1 MPAKIKTPAP
11 VQPQPAS
18 RDADRGGIRP
28 IRKLMAANRSEIAV
42 RIFRA
47 GTELNLRTVAVFA
60 QEDRLC
66 IHRYKADEAYQV
78 GHGKGPV
85 AAYLDIDSIVGVA
98 KAKEVD
104 AIHPG
109 YGFLSENADFARAC
123 ERAGLIFVGPRPELL
138 EMMGDKTAARAL
150 AQKINVPTLPG
161 TENPVTDRDEALKIA
176 KTIGFPLIIK
186 AAFGGGGRGMRV
198 VHKPGDLANLL
209 DEAQGEAGR
218 AFGNPAVFLEK
229 YIPRAKHI
237 EVQVLG
243 DKHGNVI
250 HLHERDCSVQRR
262 HQKVVEVA
270 PSFGLPENVV
280 RELCDAA
287 ARMARE
293 IRYDNAGTVEFLYD
307 LDRHEW
313 FFIEMNPRIQ
323 VEHTVTEVITGLDLV
338 RAQILIAQGHALHS
352 PEIGMPYQTE
362 VPRNGYAIQCRITTE
377 DPENKFI
384 PDYGRILAYRSP
396 GGFGVRLDGG
406 MGYSGAVITPFY
418 DSMLVKSITS
428 GQSYEIALSRARRV
442 LSEFRIRGVK
452 TNIPFLENVIAH
464 PQFRSGQATTTLID
478 TTPELFAFKPRRDR
492 ATKLLNFLGH
502 VIVNGNPHAKGYR
515 PEKTLPLAPLPGAG
529 LPLPPGVKAGP
540 HGLPRGSRDLLLE
553 LGPKKF
559 AEWIVKQKRLMITDT
574 TWRDAHQ
581 SLMATRV
588 RTYDMLAV
596 ADALARRAPQ
606 LFSLEM
612 WGGATFDTAMRF
624 LNEDPWDR
632 LRQLRERVPNICF
645 QMLFRGANAVGYTNY
660 PDNVVAGFVRHAAA
674 SGMDVFRVFDSLN
687 YLPNLR
693 VAMEAV
699 NETHGICEAALCY
712 TGDIL
717 DAKRDK
723 FDLKYYV
730 KLAKELERMGAHFLA
745 IKDMAGLCR
754 PYAAHKLVKTLKDE
768 VGLPIH
774 FHTHDTSGIAS
785 ASVLRAADAGVDIV
799 DLALAAMSGSTSQ
812 PNLNSVVA
820 ALENTPRA
828 TGLDLAALNEFS
840 DYWEQVREYYRP
852 FDTAPKSGS
861 AEVYLHEMP
870 GGQYTNLKEQAASM
884 GVAHRWPEIART
896 YAEVNQLFGD
906 IVKVTPSSKVVGD
919 MALFLFSKGIKA
931 ADVVNLEPGSLP
943 FPESVIDMMMGGL
956 GWPEGGWPE
965 RVSLV
970 ILGEKR
976 HAEARAKFTA
986 AQKANAVAAAKHR
999 NSTRP
1004 KAGDAAAGLDLEKVR
1019 AELREKLRRDVSDDD
1034 LYSHL
1039 MYPQVF
1045 ADFAKHQAA
1054 YSDVSVLPT
1063 PAFFYGLKVGEEISV
1078 SIEEGKVLIIRLVS
1092 ISAPDKDGRRAVSY
1106 ELNGI
1111 GRETFILDKGIAPK
1125 TKARPKA
1132 DLNDPLQVAA
1142 PIPGLVAQLQV
1153 SVGSKVTKGDKLLMM
1168 EAMKMQNTVYAPA
1181 DGVVSELHI
1190 ALGDT
1195 VEAKDLLIRI
1205 RPPG

>member
-1 MPAKIKTPAP
+1 MPSSAKPTPPAP
-11 VQPQPAS
+11 AVPL
-18 RDADRGGIRP
+18 RP

-66 IHRYKADEAYQV
+66 IHRYKADEAYVV
-78 GHGKGPV
+78 GTGRGPV
-85 AAYLDIDSIVGVA
+85 AAYLDIEGIIAVA
-98 KAKEVD
+98 REKGVD

-109 YGFLSENADFARAC
+109 YGFLSENPEFARAC
-123 ERAGLIFVGPRPELL
+123 ARAGIIFVGPRPELL
-138 EMMGDKTAARAL
+138 EMMGDKTTARAL
-150 AQKINVPTLPG
+150 AQRINVPTLPG
-161 TENPVTDRDEALKIA
+161 TENPLTDRDEALA
-176 KTIGFPLIIK
+176 TARTIGFPLIIK

-198 VHKPGDLANLL
+198 VHRAADLANLL
-209 DEAQGEAGR
+209 DEAQAEAGR
-218 AFGNPAVFLEK
+218 SFGNPAVFLEK

-243 DKHGNVI
+243 DQHGNVL

-262 HQKVVEVA
+262 HQKVIEVA
-270 PSFGLPENVV
+270 PSFGLPEKIVN
-280 RELCDAA
+280 ELCDAA
-287 ARMARE
+287 ARIARE

-338 RAQILIAQGHALHS
+338 RAQILIAQGHSLHS
-352 PEIGMPYQTE
+352 PEVGMPRQADI
-362 VPRNGYAIQCRITTE
+362 PRNGYAIQCRITTE
-377 DPENKFI
+377 DPENKFV
-384 PDYGRILAYRSP
+384 PDYGRIVAYRSP

-406 MGYSGAVITPFY
+406 MGYAGAVITPFY

-428 GQSYEIALSRARRV
+428 GQTYDIALRRAHRT

-464 PQFRSGQATTTLID
+464 PQFRAGQATTTLID

-492 ATKLLNFLGH
+492 ATKLLNFLGQ

-515 PEKTLPLAPLPGAG
+515 PERPLPAAPAPSAD
-529 LPLPPGVKAGP
+529 LHVAPPPGT
-540 HGLPRGSRDLLLE
+540 RQLLLE
-553 LGPKKF
+553 LGPREF
-559 AEWIVKQKRLMITDT
+559 ARWTARQKRLLVTDT

-588 RTYDMLAV
+588 RSFDMLAC
-596 ADALARRAPQ
+596 ADVLARRAPG
-606 LFSLEM
+606 LYSLEM

-624 LNEDPWDR
+624 LSEDPWER
-632 LRQLRERVPNICF
+632 LRQLRARVPNICF
-645 QMLFRGANAVGYTNY
+645 QMLFRGANAVGYTSY

-674 SGMDVFRVFDSLN
+674 SGMDIFRVFDSLN

-699 NETHGICEAALCY
+699 QETHGVCEAALCY

-717 DAKRDK
+717 DERRDK
-723 FDLKYYV
+723 FSLQYYV
-730 KLAKELERMGAHFLA
+730 RLARELEKMGAHVLA

-754 PYAAHKLVKTLKDE
+754 PYAAHKLVKALKEAVD
-768 VGLPIH
+768 LPIH
-774 FHTHDTSGIAS
+774 FHTHDTSGIAA
-785 ASVLRAADAGVDIV
+785 ASVLRAADAGVDVV

-820 ALENTPRA
+820 ALQHTPRD
-828 TGLDLAALNEFS
+828 TGLDLDALNQFS
-840 DYWEQVREYYRP
+840 DYWEVVRDYYRP
-852 FDTAPKSGS
+852 FDTAPRSGS

-884 GVAHRWPEIART
+884 GVGHRWPEIART
-896 YAEVNQLFGD
+896 YAEVNQLLGD

-919 MALFLFSKGIKA
+919 LALFLFSRGIKP

-943 FPESVIDMMMGGL
+943 FPESVIDMMQGGL

-970 ILGEKR
+970 VLGEKR
-976 HAEARAKFTA
+976 HREARARH
-986 AQKANAVAAAKHR
+986 AVARRKPGH
-999 NSTRP
+999 
-1004 KAGDAAAGLDLEKVR
+1004 GAAAPLDLDRTR
-1019 AELREKLRRDVSDDD
+1019 AELAEKLRRPASDDD

-1045 ADFAKHQAA
+1045 ADFAKHLTT

-1063 PAFFYGLKVGEEISV
+1063 PAFFYGLRPGEEISV
-1078 SIEEGKVLIIRLVS
+1078 HIEEGKVLIIRL
-1092 ISAPDKDGRRAVSY
+1092 ISVGQPDKDGRRAISY

-1111 GRETFILDKGIAPK
+1111 ARETLILDKSVAPK
-1125 TKARPKA
+1125 SKARPKA
-1132 DLNDPLQVAA
+1132 DLADATQVGA
-1142 PIPGLVAQLQV
+1142 PIPGLVAQLSV
-1153 SVGSKVTKGDKLLMM
+1153 SVGSKVAKGDKLLMM
-1168 EAMKMQNTVYAPA
+1168 EAMKMQNSVYAPC
-1181 DGVVSELHI
+1181 DGVVAELHV

-1195 VEAKDLLIRI
+1195 VEAKDLLLRI
-1205 RPPG
+1205 RAATA

>member
-1 MPAKIKTPAP
+1 MSATPRSAAP
-11 VQPQPAS
+11 FPPAS
-18 RDADRGGIRP
+18 KLRP
-28 IRKLMAANRSEIAV
+28 IKKLMAANRSEIAV

-47 GTELNLRTVAVFA
+47 GTELNLRTVAVYA

-78 GHGKGPV
+78 GAGKGPV
-85 AAYLDIDSIVGVA
+85 AAYLDIDSIVA
-98 KAKEVD
+98 TAKEHGVD
-104 AIHPG
+104 AVHPG
-109 YGFLSENADFARAC
+109 YGFLSENAHFARAC
-123 ERAGLIFVGPRPELL
+123 EAAGLIFVGPRPELL
-138 EMMGDKTAARAL
+138 DMMGDKTAARAL
-150 AQKINVPTLPG
+150 AQKIGVPTLPG
-161 TENPVTDRDEALKIA
+161 TENPIADRDEALRVA
-176 KTIGFPLIIK
+176 KGIGFPLIIK

-198 VHKPGDLANLL
+198 VHKAADLANLL
-209 DEAQGEAGR
+209 DEAQGEAER
-218 AFGNPAVFLEK
+218 AFGNAAVFLEK

-270 PSFGLPENVV
+270 PSFGLPENIV
-280 RELCDAA
+280 RELCEAA

-352 PEIGMPYQTE
+352 PEVGMPLQADI
-362 VPRNGYAIQCRITTE
+362 PRNGYAIQCRITTE

-406 MGYSGAVITPFY
+406 MGYAGAVITPFY
-418 DSMLVKSITS
+418 DSLLVKSITS
-428 GQSYEIALSRARRV
+428 GQSYEIAMNRARRV

-452 TNIPFLENVIAH
+452 SNIPFLENLIAH
-464 PQFRSGQATTTLID
+464 PQFRTGQATTTLID

-492 ATKLLNFLGH
+492 ATKLLNFLGN

-515 PEKTLPLAPLPGAG
+515 PDKPFAAAPLPLVHSGKKSAGA
-529 LPLPPGVKAGP
+529 PAGT
-540 HGLPRGSRDLLLE
+540 RQKLLE

-559 AEWIVKQKRLMITDT
+559 AEWTLKQKRLLITDT

-588 RTYDMLAV
+588 RSYDMLAV
-596 ADALARRAPQ
+596 AEAVAQRTPE

-624 LNEDPWDR
+624 LNEDPWER
-632 LRQLRERVPNICF
+632 LRQLRAKVPNICF

-660 PDNVVAGFVRHAAA
+660 PDNVVAGFVKHAAA
-674 SGMDVFRVFDSLN
+674 SGMDIFRVFDSLN

-699 NETHGICEAALCY
+699 NETHGICEAAICY

-717 DAKRDK
+717 DERRDK
-723 FDLKYYV
+723 FSLQYYV
-730 KLAKELERMGAHFLA
+730 RLAKELEKMGAHFLA

-754 PYAAHKLVKTLKDE
+754 PYAAQKLVKTLKDE
-768 VGLPIH
+768 IGLPIH

-799 DLALAAMSGSTSQ
+799 DLALGSMSGSTSQ
-812 PNLNSVVA
+812 PNLGSIVA
-820 ALENTPRA
+820 ALQNTPRD
-828 TGLDLAALNEFS
+828 TQLDLGTLNEFS
-840 DYWEQVREYYRP
+840 DYWEAVREFYRP

-919 MALFLFSKGIKA
+919 MALFLFSKGIKP
-931 ADVVNLEPGSLP
+931 ADVGNLEPGTTA
-943 FPESVIDMMMGGL
+943 FPESVIDMLSGGL

-970 ILGEKR
+970 VLGEKR
-976 HAEARAKFTA
+976 HAEARAKYAA
-986 AQKANAVAAAKHR
+986 AQKKSARGASTAAAI
-999 NSTRP
+999 
-1004 KAGDAAAGLDLEKVR
+1004 DLAQVR
-1019 AELREKLRRDVSDDD
+1019 TDVAEKLKRPASDDD

-1045 ADFAKHQAA
+1045 ADFAKHEAA

-1063 PAFFYGLKVGEEISV
+1063 PAFFYGLKPGEEISV
-1078 SIEEGKVLIIRLVS
+1078 NIEEGKVLIIRL
-1092 ISAPDKDGRRAVSY
+1092 ISVGAPDKDGRRAISY

-1132 DLNDPLQVAA
+1132 DLNDATQVAA
-1142 PIPGLVAQLQV
+1142 PIPGLVAQLTV
-1153 SVGSKVTKGDKLLMM
+1153 SVGSKVAKGDKLLMM
-1168 EAMKMQNTVYAPA
+1168 EAMKMQNTVYAPCT
-1181 DGVVSELHI
+1181 GVVAELHV

-1195 VEAKDLLIRI
+1195 VESKDLLAKI
-1205 RPPG
+1205 RPAS

>member
-1 MPAKIKTPAP
+1 MPTKPPFPATSSKTESSAPAAA
-11 VQPQPAS
+11 PA
-18 RDADRGGIRP
+18 IRP
-28 IRKLMAANRSEIAV
+28 VKKLMAANRSEIAV

-47 GTELNLRTVAVFA
+47 GTELSLRTVAVFA
-60 QEDRLC
+60 QEDRFC

-78 GHGKGPV
+78 GAGKGPV
-85 AAYLDIDSIVGVA
+85 AAYLDIPSIVAVA
-98 KAKEVD
+98 TENKVD

-109 YGFLSENADFARAC
+109 YGFLSENAEFARAC
-123 ERAGLIFVGPRPELL
+123 ERAGVIFVGPRPELL
-138 EMMGDKTAARAL
+138 DMMGDKTAARAV
-150 AQKINVPTLPG
+150 AQRIGVPVLPG
-161 TENPVTDRDEALKIA
+161 TKDPIVDREEALKTA
-176 KTIGFPLIIK
+176 KSIGFPLIIK

-198 VHKPGDLANLL
+198 VHKAENLANLL
-209 DEAQGEAGR
+209 DEAQAEAGR

-237 EVQVLG
+237 EVQILG

-270 PSFGLPENVV
+270 PSFGLPEKIV

-287 ARMARE
+287 ARLARE
-293 IRYDNAGTVEFLYD
+293 IKYDNAGTVEFLYD
-307 LDRHEW
+307 LDHHEW

-352 PEIGMPYQTE
+352 PEVGMPYQTE
-362 VPRNGYAIQCRITTE
+362 VPRNGFAIQCRITTE
-377 DPENKFI
+377 DPENKFM
-384 PDYGRILAYRSP
+384 PDYGRIMAYRAP

-406 MGYSGAVITPFY
+406 MGFSGAVITPFY

-428 GQSYEIALSRARRV
+428 GQSYEIAMNRARRA

-452 TNIPFLENVIAH
+452 TNIPFLENLIAH
-464 PQFRSGQATTTLID
+464 PQFRSGQAITTLID
-478 TTPELFAFKPRRDR
+478 TTPELFTFKPRRDR
-492 ATKLLNFLGH
+492 ATKLLTFLGN
-502 VIVNGNPHAKGYR
+502 VIVNGNPHAKGFR
-515 PEKTLPLAPLPGAG
+515 PDKPFPAAPIPAS
-529 LPLPPGVKAGP
+529 PASSNPIPPGT
-540 HGLPRGSRDLLLE
+540 RDMLLK

-559 AEWIVKQKRLMITDT
+559 AEWTVKQKRLLITDT

-588 RTYDMLAV
+588 RSYDMLAC
-596 ADALARRAPQ
+596 ADAVARRAPN

-624 LNEDPWDR
+624 LNEDPWER
-632 LRQLRERVPNICF
+632 LRQLRARVPNICF

-660 PDNVVAGFVRHAAA
+660 PENVVAGFVKHAAA
-674 SGMDVFRVFDSLN
+674 SGMDIFRVFDSLN

-693 VAMEAV
+693 VAMESV
-699 NETHGICEAALCY
+699 QDTHAICEAALCY

-717 DAKRDK
+717 DDRRDK
-723 FDLKYYV
+723 FSLKYYV
-730 KLAKELERMGAHFLA
+730 RVAKELEKMGAHFLA

-754 PYAAHKLVKTLKDE
+754 PYAAAKLVKALKE
-768 VGLPIH
+768 EIGLPIH
-774 FHTHDTSGIAS
+774 FHTHDTSGIAA
-785 ASVLRAADAGVDIV
+785 ASVLRAADAGVDVV
-799 DLALAAMSGSTSQ
+799 DLALASMSGSTSQ

-820 ALENTPRA
+820 ALQNTPRD
-828 TGLDLAALNEFS
+828 TQLDVGTLNEFS
-840 DYWEQVREYYRP
+840 DYWETVREYYRP
-852 FDTAPKSGS
+852 FDTAPKAGS

-884 GVAHRWPEIART
+884 GVAQRWPEIART
-896 YAEVNQLFGD
+896 YAEVNTLFGD

-919 MALFLFSKGIKA
+919 MALFLFSKGIKP
-931 ADVVNLEPGSLP
+931 ADIVNLEPGTTA

-956 GWPEGGWPE
+956 GWPEGGWPD

-970 ILGEKR
+970 VLGEKR
-976 HAEARAKFTA
+976 HKEARQKYTQDMKKKASASA
-986 AQKANAVAAAKHR
+986 A
-999 NSTRP
+999 P
-1004 KAGDAAAGLDLEKVR
+1004 IDLDKTR
-1019 AELREKLRRDVSDDD
+1019 AELADKLKRPVTDDD

-1045 ADFAKHQAA
+1045 ADFAKHVAA

-1063 PAFFYGLKVGEEISV
+1063 PAFFYGLKPGEEISV
-1078 SIEEGKVLIIRLVS
+1078 SIEQGKVLFIRLIS
-1092 ISAPDKDGRRAVSY
+1092 IGQPDKDGRRAISY

-1111 GRETFILDKGIAPK
+1111 ARETFILDKTVAPK

-1132 DLNDPLQVAA
+1132 DLADPTQVAA
-1142 PIPGLVAQLQV
+1142 PIPGLIAQLTV
-1153 SVGSKVTKGDKLLMM
+1153 SVGTKVKKGDKLLMM
-1168 EAMKMQNTVYAPA
+1168 EAMKMQNTVYAPC
-1181 DGVVSELHI
+1181 DGVVAELNA

-1195 VEAKDLLIRI
+1195 VEAKDLLVKIRA
-1205 RPPG
+1205 

>member
-1 MPAKIKTPAP
+1 MPSKPSSSPATSA
-11 VQPQPAS
+11 PA
-18 RDADRGGIRP
+18 IRNF
-28 IRKLMAANRSEIAV
+28 RKLMAANRSEIAV

-78 GHGKGPV
+78 GAGKGPV
-85 AAYLDIDSIVGVA
+85 AAYLDIDSIIAVA
-98 KAKEVD
+98 KEKGVD

-109 YGFLSENADFARAC
+109 YGFLSENAEFARAC
-123 ERAGLIFVGPRPELL
+123 ARAGITFVGPRPELL
-138 EMMGDKTAARAL
+138 DMMGDKTAARAL
-150 AQKINVPTLPG
+150 AQRINVPTLPG
-161 TENPVTDRDEALKIA
+161 TENPITDRDEALRTA
-176 KTIGFPLIIK
+176 KAIGFPLIIK

-198 VHKPGDLANLL
+198 VHRAGDLTNLL
-209 DEAQGEAGR
+209 DEAQAEAGR

-243 DKHGNVI
+243 DQHGNVI

-270 PSFGLPENVV
+270 PSFGLPEKVV
-280 RELCDAA
+280 NELCDAA
-287 ARMARE
+287 ARIARE

-307 LDRHEW
+307 LDHHEW

-338 RAQILIAQGHALHS
+338 RAQILIAQGHSLHS
-352 PEIGMPYQTE
+352 DEVGMPRQADI
-362 VPRNGYAIQCRITTE
+362 PRNGYAIQCRITTE
-377 DPENKFI
+377 DPENKFM
-384 PDYGRILAYRSP
+384 PDYGRIIAYRSP

-406 MGYSGAVITPFY
+406 MGYAGAVITPFY

-428 GQSYEIALSRARRV
+428 GQTYDIALRRALRT

-492 ATKLLNFLGH
+492 ATKLLTFLGN

-515 PEKTLPLAPLPGAG
+515 PDKLLPAAPVPAANHQVAPAPGT
-529 LPLPPGVKAGP
+529 
-540 HGLPRGSRDLLLE
+540 RQLLLE
-553 LGPKKF
+553 LGARDF
-559 AEWIVKQKRLMITDT
+559 ARWTARQKRLLVTDT

-588 RTYDMLAV
+588 RGFDMLAV
-596 ADALARRAPQ
+596 ADSLARRAPN
-606 LFSLEM
+606 LYSLEM

-624 LNEDPWDR
+624 LNEDPWER
-632 LRQLRERVPNICF
+632 LRQLRARVPNICF

-660 PDNVVAGFVRHAAA
+660 PDNVVAGFVKHAAA
-674 SGMDVFRVFDSLN
+674 SGMDIFRVFDSLN

-699 NETHGICEAALCY
+699 NDTHGVCEAAVCY

-717 DAKRDK
+717 DDRRDK
-723 FDLKYYV
+723 FSLKYYV
-730 KLAKELERMGAHFLA
+730 RLARELEKMGAHVLA

-754 PYAAHKLVKTLKDE
+754 PYAAQKLVKALKEAVD
-768 VGLPIH
+768 LPIH
-774 FHTHDTSGIAS
+774 FHTHDTSGIAA

-812 PNLNSVVA
+812 PNLNSIVA
-820 ALENTPRA
+820 ALRNTPRD
-828 TGLDLAALNEFS
+828 TQLDLEALNEFS
-840 DYWEQVREYYRP
+840 DYWEVVRDYYRP
-852 FDTAPKSGS
+852 FDTAPRSGS

-896 YAEVNQLFGD
+896 YAEVNQLLGD

-919 MALFLFSKGIKA
+919 MALFLFSRGIRP
-931 ADVVNLEPGSLP
+931 ADVVNLEPGSVP
-943 FPESVIDMMMGGL
+943 FPESVIDMMQGGL

-970 ILGEKR
+970 VLGEKR
-976 HAEARAKFTA
+976 HREARAKYEA
-986 AQKANAVAAAKHR
+986 AGKKKRGAGAAA
-999 NSTRP
+999 
-1004 KAGDAAAGLDLEKVR
+1004 LDLDKVR
-1019 AELREKLRRDVSDDD
+1019 GELAEKLRRPATDDD
-1034 LYSHL
+1034 VYSHL

-1045 ADFAKHQAA
+1045 ADFAKHSAA
-1054 YSDVSVLPT
+1054 YGDVSVLPT
-1063 PAFFYGLKVGEEISV
+1063 PAFFYGLKPGEEISV
-1078 SIEEGKVLIIRLVS
+1078 SIEEGKVLIIRL
-1092 ISAPDKDGRRAVSY
+1092 ISVGQPDKDGRRAISY

-1111 GRETFILDKGIAPK
+1111 ARETYIVDKSISPK
-1125 TKARPKA
+1125 SKARPKA
-1132 DLNDPLQVAA
+1132 DLADPRQVAA
-1142 PIPGLVAQLQV
+1142 PIPGLIAQLSV
-1153 SVGSKVTKGDKLLMM
+1153 SVGTKVAKGDKLLMM
-1168 EAMKMQNTVYAPA
+1168 EAMKMQNTVYAPV
-1181 DGVVSELHI
+1181 DGVVAELHV

-1195 VEAKDLLIRI
+1195 VESKDLLLVVK
-1205 RPPG
+1205 PAS